1 MRYLLFICFNLL
13 LVPSLSFAEDNA
25 GSLGLKKMVVVGT
38 VPGPDLWK
46 VTNGENV
53 LWILGTLS
61 PLPKK
66 MKWNSK
72 PVEELI
78 ESSQAFMLA
87 PSFFASL
94 KGIGFFK
101 KLSLAKSA
109 IGIKKSPEKEKL
121 VDILPEDVYT
131 RWLVLKKKYMGNSKR
146 IEKNR
151 PIFASN
157 KLFSKALKKTGLT
170 EKTGITKK
178 LVKVAK
184 KNELQIIRP
193 RIEIDL
199 ADPKATIKKF
209 KKTELNDIECFTKT
223 LDRIE
228 SDLATMS
235 TRAVAWSYGD
245 VKTIKSLP
253 YTSNKGACDSAFFNS
268 AVGQDLG
275 LAESHARLNQ
285 VWVEHATSSLE
296 KNKST
301 FAVIPISYLLNE
313 DGILRELASAGYE
326 VQPPISLIENEIS
339 EKM

>member
-1 MRYLLFICFNLL
+1 MRYFLLFVISINLFFTPTL
-13 LVPSLSFAEDNA
+13 TFAQDIEE
-25 GSLGLKKMVVVGT
+25 GVGLKKMVVVGT

-46 VTNGENV
+46 VTDGENV

-72 PVEELI
+72 PVEETI
-78 ESSQAFMLA
+78 KSSQAFMLPPA
-87 PSFFASL
+87 FFASL

-109 IGIKKSPEKEKL
+109 IGVKKNPEKEKL
-121 VDILPEDVYT
+121 VDILPEDVYA
-131 RWLVLKKKYMGNSKR
+131 RWLVLKKKYIGNSKK

-157 KLFSKALKKTGLT
+157 KLFSKALKKNGLT

-178 LVKVAK
+178 LIKVAK
-184 KNELQIIRP
+184 KNDLEIIRP
-193 RIEIDL
+193 NIEIEL
-199 ADPKATIKKF
+199 ADPKAAIKKF
-209 KKTELNDIECFTKT
+209 KKSEMNDIECFSKT

-228 SDLATMS
+228 TDLTDMAIRAT
-235 TRAVAWSYGD
+235 AWSYGD
-245 VKTIKSLP
+245 VRTIQSLP
-253 YTSNKGACDSAFFNS
+253 HTANKGACDSAFFNS

-285 VWVEHATSSLE
+285 IWIEHAQSSLE

-313 DGILRELASAGYE
+313 DGILKELKAAGYE
-326 VQPPISLIENEIS
+326 VQEPITLTEMDSP
-339 EKM
+339 